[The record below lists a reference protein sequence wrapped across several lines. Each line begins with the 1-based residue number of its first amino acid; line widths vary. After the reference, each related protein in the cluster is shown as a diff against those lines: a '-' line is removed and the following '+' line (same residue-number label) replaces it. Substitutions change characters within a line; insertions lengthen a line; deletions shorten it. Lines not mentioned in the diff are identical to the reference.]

1 MNIVEVTKEI
11 NQEVKESQEY
21 YGMSK
26 KIREWVHDQV
36 ETCLALHQIRKDVM
50 IIVGR

>member
-1 MNIVEVTKEI
+1 MNIVDVTKEI

-36 ETCLALHQIRKDVM
+36 ETCLALHDIKLEVVKRVQ
-50 IIVGR
+50 